1 MPLILPH
8 SSPLSL
14 LPDALAQGTDFCG
27 TQGFDALMKRMKDG
41 KKMCMD
47 FEDYLEKW

>member
-1 MPLILPH
+1 MLC
-8 SSPLSL
+8 SSSFIFVLHW
-14 LPDALAQGTDFCG
+14 QGTDFCG

-41 KKMCMD
+41 KKMCTD